1 MAVSGQQGYYNG
13 STDGGA
19 IGAWVGTGTQQVYIG
34 GLNNNGVLSQL
45 ISGNIQA
52 TAIYSTTLTAS
63 QVAAV
68 SAAMA
73 AL

>member
-1 MAVSGQQGYYNG
+1 LSVKSF
-13 STDGGA
+13 
-19 IGAWVGTGTQQVYIG
+19 IGA
-34 GLNNNGVLSQL
+34 LNNDSLSGSPSSYA
-45 ISGNIQA
+45 IVDIQA
-52 TAIYSTTLTAS
+52 VAIFSTTLTAS